1 MSTLKNLL
9 DELTKIEGLIAA
21 VVVSRDGFVV
31 EGAMRGGGSVDME
44 TMAAVISAGVGS
56 SEVMARQLAVGEL
69 QLSMIECAQGMIVT
83 VTLGEDAIM
92 AVTADLDAKIGN
104 IRYQLKKRLNDII
117 AAV

>member
-9 DELTKIEGLIAA
+9 DELIKIEGINAA

-31 EGAMRGGGSVDME
+31 EGSMRGGNVDME

-69 QLSMIECAQGMIVT
+69 ELSMIECAQGMIVT

-92 AVTADLDAKIGN
+92 AVTADLEAKIGN
-104 IRYQLKKRLNDII
+104 IRYQLKKRLSDII

>member
-9 DELTKIEGLIAA
+9 DELTKIEGLNAA

-31 EGAMRGGGSVDME
+31 EGSMRGGTVDME

-92 AVTADLDAKIGN
+92 AVTADLEAKIGN

-117 AAV
+117 ATV

>member
-31 EGAMRGGGSVDME
+31 EGSMRGGTVDME

-56 SEVMARQLAVGEL
+56 SEVMARQLEVGEL